1 MPAQPAV
8 EMQLYATAKPERIL
22 LLDALRGIAVLGIL
36 LMNMPFFSIPYPAS
50 ENPFLLD
57 QPGTINFKIWYVVSW
72 FFDGTQRA
80 LFSMLFGAGIILF
93 VTRLQKKLSG
103 SLPVEYF
110 IRRQLW
116 LIFFGLINAYVF
128 LWPGDILFQYGCVGI
143 IAFAF
148 YRAPVKGLIMAAVV
162 CLLLMTA
169 RENKDFY
176 TKKNVVLKGLKVQ
189 VIDTAKTK
197 LTEKQK
203 EDMEAMLGM
212 KKRSDTASLK
222 EEMQKNKKA
231 ILGNYTQLYKE
242 QSGVSAMIAM
252 EYTYYGL
259 WDVLIFMFIGMAFFK
274 TGIITG
280 KASIGLY
287 GALTV
292 LGLGIGLTL
301 TYFMQKG
308 FIDVKYNFFEILKT
322 VKFSY
327 YEISRTFRSLGLF
340 GLIMLLY
347 KSGLFKWLFK
357 LFQPVGQMAFTNY
370 LSQSILCGFIF
381 FGVGLGF
388 YGKLERYEIYI
399 LTGLIWCVQIAFSHV
414 WLTWF
419 RFGPFE
425 WLWRSLTYWKIQP
438 MRK

>member
-1 MPAQPAV
+1 
-8 EMQLYATAKPERIL
+8 
-22 LLDALRGIAVLGIL
+22 
-36 LMNMPFFSIPYPAS
+36 
-50 ENPFLLD
+50 
-57 QPGTINFKIWYVVSW
+57 
-72 FFDGTQRA
+72 
-80 LFSMLFGAGIILF
+80 
-93 VTRLQKKLSG
+93 
-103 SLPVEYF
+103 
-110 IRRQLW
+110 
-116 LIFFGLINAYVF
+116 
-128 LWPGDILFQYGCVGI
+128 
-143 IAFAF
+143 
-148 YRAPVKGLIMAAVV
+148 
-162 CLLLMTA
+162 
-169 RENKDFY
+169 
-176 TKKNVVLKGLKVQ
+176 
-189 VIDTAKTK
+189 
-197 LTEKQK
+197 
-203 EDMEAMLGM
+203 MEAMLGM